1 MRKLLHSAVAGAVVF
16 TLGCSF
22 SRATLG
28 DEFNASQIETIKKGE
43 TSRADVVAIL
53 GAPDRVLPMNGQE
66 LFQYYRYD
74 AKAGSLLLILLNF
87 VRLNIKSDDLYI
99 WFNREGLVQDV
110 IFGKR
115 TQTLKFQFWPFDK
128 NKQ

>member
-1 MRKLLHSAVAGAVVF
+1 MRRLVHSALAGTF
-16 TLGCSF
+16 LLTLGCSF

-28 DEFNASQIETIKKGE
+28 DEFNADQIAAIKKGE
-43 TSRADVVAIL
+43 TSKSDVVMLL

-74 AKAGSLLLILLNF
+74 SKGGSLLLILVNF
-87 VRLNIKSDDLYI
+87 ARLNIKSDDLYI
-99 WFNREGLVQDV
+99 WFNREGIVQDV

-115 TQTLKFQFWPFDK
+115 TEKLKFQFWPFGESS
-128 NKQ
+128 

>member
-1 MRKLLHSAVAGAVVF
+1 VHAVVAGAVVV
-16 TLGCSF
+16 TMGCSF

-99 WFNREGLVQDV
+99 WFNREGIVQDV

-115 TQTLKFQFWPFDK
+115 TETLKFQFWPFDK
-128 NKQ
+128 SKP

>member
-1 MRKLLHSAVAGAVVF
+1 MRRLVHTVVAGAVVV
-16 TLGCSF
+16 TMGCSF

-99 WFNREGLVQDV
+99 WFNREGIVQDV

-115 TQTLKFQFWPFDK
+115 TETLKFQFWPFDK
-128 NKQ
+128 SKP

>member
-1 MRKLLHSAVAGAVVF
+1 MRRLVHAVVAGAVVV
-16 TLGCSF
+16 TMGCSF

-99 WFNREGLVQDV
+99 WFNREGIVQDV

-115 TQTLKFQFWPFDK
+115 TETLKFQFWPFDK
-128 NKQ
+128 SKP

>member
-1 MRKLLHSAVAGAVVF
+1 MQRLMHSAAAGVLLFAM
-16 TLGCSF
+16 GCSF

-28 DEFNASQIETIKKGE
+28 DEFNANQIATIKKGE
-43 TSRADVVAIL
+43 TSKADVVTIL

-74 AKAGSLLLILLNF
+74 AKAGSLLLILVNF

-99 WFNREGLVQDV
+99 WFNREGIVQDV

-115 TQTLKFQFWPFDK
+115 TETLQFQFWPFDESER
-128 NKQ
+128 

>member
-1 MRKLLHSAVAGAVVF
+1 MRRLVHSAVAGAVIL
-16 TLGCSF
+16 TMGCSF

-43 TSRADVVAIL
+43 TSKADVVAVL

-99 WFNREGLVQDV
+99 WFNREGIVQDV

-115 TQTLKFQFWPFDK
+115 TETLKFQFWPFDK
-128 NKQ
+128 SKQ

>member
-1 MRKLLHSAVAGAVVF
+1 MRRLLQSAVAAAVV
-16 TLGCSF
+16 LAMGCSF

-43 TSRADVVAIL
+43 TSKANVVAVL

-99 WFNREGLVQDV
+99 WFNREGIVQDV

-115 TQTLKFQFWPFDK
+115 TETLKFQFWPFDES
-128 NKQ
+128 KQ

>member
-1 MRKLLHSAVAGAVVF
+1 MRRLVHGAAAGAF
-16 TLGCSF
+16 ILALGCSF

-43 TSRADVVAIL
+43 TSKADVVAVL

-99 WFNREGLVQDV
+99 WFNREGMVQDV
-110 IFGKR
+110 LFGKR
-115 TQTLKFQFWPFDK
+115 TETLKFQFWPFDESK
-128 NKQ
+128 R